1 MPKSRKIILKGE
13 QRADADAH
21 VIARVIIMLARQWVE
36 RQESQE
42 SPIDGR
48 EDIATGTAR
57 ITDKPEAA
65 SE

>member
-13 QRADADAH
+13 QRADTDAQ

-36 RQESQE
+36 QQE
-42 SPIDGR
+42 SPYNGS
-48 EDIATGTAR
+48 EDDPTGTAR
-57 ITDKPEAA
+57 TTGRPGVA